1 MFKRKTIF
9 SRLFLSYSFIIVT
22 SLLLFIGVF
31 FYLFHV
37 NLYKEYESIFSHHYA
52 QLEEQLQ
59 NLNNLNSQ
67 DYEAAKNL
75 SYSLHQPGY
84 FIYIVDEESK
94 QIFGPDPHQT
104 NHKIGISNE
113 IINKATTGLKV
124 TEGGFKNGQ
133 LQYTV
138 AAKLSTSL
146 NGVKTPIMVMVFHDL
161 THEYIQVIVM
171 IILTFIIS
179 LAFAGIV
186 LWFISRKI
194 TAPLREMND
203 IAKKYAKGDFS
214 KSVQYQSSDEIG
226 QLAKSFN
233 YMSKELDQLET
244 RRKQF
249 ISTISHELRSPL
261 TSIKGFIIA
270 LMDGTIP
277 EHRRTHY
284 LSLMKDETERMIKLV
299 NDTLDI
305 NQMEE
310 GHVQIYRTEY
320 DLTAQVNNIILKFE
334 PHLAKKDLEISFHSD
349 QKYDVYADKERIEQV
364 FINLLQNAVQFSKK
378 GGLITITLVREGQF
392 VKVKIQDYGEGIPEE
407 HLQLIWRRFYKV
419 DEARTN
425 KTGAGLG
432 LSIVKSIL
440 DLHDAEIEIQS
451 KLGQGTVVT
460 FTLPIA

>member
-1 MFKRKTIF
+1 
-9 SRLFLSYSFIIVT
+9 
-22 SLLLFIGVF
+22 
-31 FYLFHV
+31 
-37 NLYKEYESIFSHHYA
+37 
-52 QLEEQLQ
+52 
-59 NLNNLNSQ
+59 
-67 DYEAAKNL
+67 
-75 SYSLHQPGY
+75 
-84 FIYIVDEESK
+84 
-94 QIFGPDPHQT
+94 
-104 NHKIGISNE
+104 
-113 IINKATTGLKV
+113 
-124 TEGGFKNGQ
+124 
-133 LQYTV
+133 
-138 AAKLSTSL
+138 
-146 NGVKTPIMVMVFHDL
+146 
-161 THEYIQVIVM
+161 
-171 IILTFIIS
+171 
-179 LAFAGIV
+179 
-186 LWFISRKI
+186 
-194 TAPLREMND
+194 MND

-233 YMSKELDQLET
+233 YMAKELDQLET

-249 ISTISHELRSPL
+249 ISNISHELRSPL

-320 DLTAQVNNIILKFE
+320 DLTAQVNNIIHKFE
-334 PHLAKKDLEISFHSD
+334 PHLAKKDLEIRFHSD
-349 QKYDVYADKERIEQV
+349 QEYDVYADKERIEQV

-378 GGLITITLVREGQF
+378 GGLITITLIREGQF

-451 KLGQGTVVT
+451 KLGEGTVVT